1 MIELNL
7 KADTPEQRK
16 IKAYLQKNVNDIL
29 ANKINQGVRIQKD
42 GKTLIN
48 KKTLA
53 SFMTYAESEARKLLA
68 KGAKCACIDD
78 PIVYGWAIHYFE
90 EDSIEGKL
98 YNEDGTEYASPK
110 PVQKTTAPTVPYTPP
125 KSKPEPQLS
134 LFDMLGA
141 QKKEE
146 PEPQIEGDNG
156 DEDDEELE
164 EEIDEEPT
172 EEEITEAMEQEQPIS
187 LPFPPMQTRRVA
199 WYENYLSV
207 KAKYKDYILFYRL
220 GDFYEMYGDD
230 ATTAAKLLD
239 LTLTGRDC
247 GLTERIPMTGIPYH
261 AADAYMTKL
270 VNRGYRVAI
279 AERINNE
286 IQERIVEPQPAELLI
301 DEETGEVLEDP
312 HVPTVTKIVSE
323 LGANKADLGAKAE
336 DIKQAG
342 RFLQQFE
349 ETTNDDDD
357 ELPPID
363 TNAYDPEALSIL
375 DELFG
380 NSMILR

>member
-90 EDSIEGKL
+90 EDSIEGNL
-98 YNEDGTEYASPK
+98 YKEDGTEYKAVVKAEPK
-110 PVQKTTAPTVPYTPP
+110 IAKPAPHEPP
-125 KSKPEPQLS
+125 KLKQQQAS
-134 LFDMLGA
+134 LFDMFTA
-141 QKKEE
+141 AKETATE
-146 PEPQIEGDNG
+146 QTD

-187 LPFPPMQTRRVA
+187 LPLPPMQTRRVA

-220 GDFYEMYGDD
+220 GDFYEMYGYD

-247 GLTERIPMTGIPYH
+247 GLTERIPMTGIPCH

-270 VNRGYRVAI
+270 VSRGYRVAI

-286 IQERIVEPQPAELLI
+286 IQERIVDPQPTELLI
-301 DEETGEVLEDP
+301 DEETGEVLGNSN
-312 HVPTVTKIVSE
+312 VPTVTKIVSE
-323 LGANKADLGAKAE
+323 LGANKADLGAKIE

-349 ETTNDDDD
+349 ETSNDDDN